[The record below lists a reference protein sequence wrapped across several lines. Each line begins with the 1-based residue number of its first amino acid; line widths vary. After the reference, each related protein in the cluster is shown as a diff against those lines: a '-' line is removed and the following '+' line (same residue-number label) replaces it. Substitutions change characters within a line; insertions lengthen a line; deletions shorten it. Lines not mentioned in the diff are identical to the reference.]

1 MYKDIDD
8 RELSQQQVEDM
19 LEQFQTREIFFPKY
33 ASTGDK
39 MVFYNDCVPLAL
51 NCMLRY
57 AHFQRR
63 EQIVRLIA
71 SFKSFSADKAGDVKS
86 EGGTPIRALLTPF
99 AISGKTAF
107 SIELLQSWKKASI
120 AKSRT
125 DPARDVF
132 NEIVRLMTPH
142 PARVHYK
149 ELMLIYFGNAEYP
162 YAHAFCFLHVP
173 RKDTKGRVVD
183 QIVFLDHYLH
193 EPKYY
198 LPMND
203 LEALNGGRFEVHKHM
218 DGRDVV
224 RWDLYCLKREE
235 VEDEQERQRIGCK
248 MMVMLTGQK
257 EFTR

>member
-1 MYKDIDD
+1 
-8 RELSQQQVEDM
+8 M
-19 LEQFQTREIFFPKY
+19 LEQFQTREIFFPKC
-33 ASTGDK
+33 ATTGDK
-39 MVFYNDCVPLAL
+39 MAFYNDCVPLAL

-86 EGGTPIRALLTPF
+86 QGGTPIRALLTPF

-107 SIELLQSWKKASI
+107 SIELLQSWTKASI
-120 AKSRT
+120 AKISA

-149 ELMLIYFGNAEYP
+149 ELLLIYFGFAEYP
-162 YAHAFCFLHVP
+162 YAHAYCFLHVP

-183 QIVFLDHYLH
+183 QIVFLDHYLD

-198 LPMND
+198 LPMNE
-203 LEALNGGRFEVHKHM
+203 LEALNGGRFELHKHI
-218 DGRDVV
+218 DGRDAV

-235 VEDEQERQRIGCK
+235 VEDEQERQRIGCR
-248 MMVMLTGQK
+248 MMHMLTGQR
-257 EFTR
+257 EYITAMQSLAG